1 VVDPLGGSRPLDL
14 PLVLEP
20 PLGHCVELE
29 DVVVGA
35 AALDV
40 RDIRPVS
47 SVQHQLVHVAA
58 EHNGRPGP
66 RVVWD

>member
-1 VVDPLGGSRPLDL
+1 MVDPLGGSRPLDL
-14 PLVLEP
+14 SLVLEP

-40 RDIRPVS
+40 GNIRPVS
-47 SVQHQLVHVAA
+47 AVKHQFVHVAA
-58 EHNGRPGP
+58 ENNGRARP